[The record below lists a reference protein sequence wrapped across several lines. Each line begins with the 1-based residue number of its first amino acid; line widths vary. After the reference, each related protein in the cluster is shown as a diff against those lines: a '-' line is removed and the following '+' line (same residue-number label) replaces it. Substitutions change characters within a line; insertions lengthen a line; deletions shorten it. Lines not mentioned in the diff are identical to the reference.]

1 METLLKD
8 RPQLMNV
15 GVTRVAKKTFS
26 EVRNLEKRAKL
37 KPLQWLVVTHW
48 SFYDGRD
55 VDLKP

>member
-37 KPLQWLVVTHW
+37 KHHLWLVGTI
-48 SFYDGRD
+48 GAIITEET
-55 VDLKP
+55 

>member
-26 EVRNLEKRAKL
+26 EVRNLEKSKIKASSMVG
-37 KPLQWLVVTHW
+37 WH
-48 SFYDGRD
+48 
-55 VDLKP
+55 